1 MGFRINT
8 NAVAMHSRNT
18 ALINNRELDDA
29 IGRLSSGLK
38 INSAADDAAGMV
50 IANTL
55 KSQAGT
61 LGQSIKNA
69 NDAVGILQTADKAMD
84 EQIKILDVIKTKAT
98 QAAADGQSLLS
109 RQAIQSEIIKLM
121 EELDNIAVSTS
132 FNGMSL
138 LSGSFTNKEFQIGAY
153 SNETVKTSIGATSS
167 NKIGSAR
174 FETTTT
180 ISSSAIAALKFSN
193 PDGTFTQI
201 KNVAISHSASTGLG
215 VLAEAINKTS
225 DVTGVRASYKVVTTG
240 LNSVQ
245 AGDISGLRIN
255 DILIGD
261 VLGVE
266 VGDANGNL
274 VNAVNAIT
282 TLTGVYASIDVG
294 GRLAFT
300 SVDGR
305 GIKVETSDAANAT
318 LNGMD
323 SVMQIKMFDKQG
335 FRAADAGLN
344 FSVKFAING
353 VIIGPAASAATA
365 DKVAQINLFT
375 AQTGVSASV
384 DAGGLIR
391 LSSDDRGVSATTNT
405 ANAGNDSRALGM
417 NVGMSSNIIF
427 GNVNPNIALNLSA
440 NFTINGIKVGPAASG
455 SIADKL
461 AHINAFTSQ
470 TGVSAITTL
479 GRIEL
484 ISIDGRLNLS
494 SANVAS
500 AISDG
505 AALGITRTLQ
515 NSSIITGYIPIF
527 STNQNYG
534 RLTLISHGSR
544 DIVVE
549 DSNNTINNNLNV
561 LTQGVT
567 VNLRDVSGNF
577 LSKTALAGG
586 AYANRAQSGV
596 AAPEIGSGVTTRT
609 GAMMVMDIAESA
621 IKLLDR
627 IRADIGSVQNQ
638 ITSTINNI
646 SATQVNVTQAES
658 NIRDV
663 DFAGESANFSKR
675 NLLAQSGSFAIAQSS
690 QMQQNILKLL
700 Q

>member
-1 MGFRINT
+1 MSSHAAAF
-8 NAVAMHSRNT
+8 
-18 ALINNRELDDA
+18 LNNRELDSA
-29 IGRLSSGLK
+29 LSRLSSGLR

-50 IANTL
+50 IADSL
-55 KSQAGT
+55 KSQGSA

-69 NDAVGILQTADKAMD
+69 NDAVGILQIADKAMD
-84 EQIKILDVIKTKAT
+84 EQIKILDIIKTKAT
-98 QAAADGQSLLS
+98 QAAADSQSALS
-109 RQAIQSEIIKLM
+109 RQAIQNDIVRLM
-121 EELDNIAVSTS
+121 QELDNIAATTS

-153 SNETVKTSIGATSS
+153 SNETIKTSIGATSS
-167 NKIGSAR
+167 DKIGSAR

-180 ISSSAIAALKFSN
+180 IGDSAIAALKFSN

-201 KNVAISHSASTGLG
+201 QGVAISHSASTGIG
-215 VLAEAINKTS
+215 ALAEAINRSS

-240 LNSVQ
+240 FNAVQ

-261 VLGVE
+261 ILDVK

-274 VNAVNAIT
+274 VNAINAVT
-282 TLTGVYASIDVG
+282 AQAGVYASIDIEG
-294 GRLAFT
+294 KMALT

-318 LNGMD
+318 LDGLD

-344 FSVKFAING
+344 FSAQFTING
-353 VIIGPAASAATA
+353 VTIGPAATAATA

-375 AQTGVSASV
+375 TQTGVRAV
-384 DAGGLIR
+384 DVGGFIV
-391 LSSDDRGVSATTNT
+391 LSGDDRGVNTTTNT
-405 ANAGNDSRALGM
+405 ANTGNDSRALGM
-417 NVGMSSNIIF
+417 NVGLSSSVIF
-427 GNVNPNIALNLSA
+427 GNVPPNVALNLSA
-440 NFTINGIKVGPAASG
+440 NFTINGVKVGPAATG
-455 SIADKL
+455 SVADKL

-470 TGVSAITTL
+470 TGVTAISAL

-484 ISIDGRLNLS
+484 ISADGRLNLT

-505 AALGITRTLQ
+505 AALGITRPLQ
-515 NSSIITGYIPIF
+515 NSSIVTGYIPIL

-549 DSNNTINNNLNV
+549 DSNNTINANLNI
-561 LTQGVT
+561 TNQSST
-567 VNLRDVSGNF
+567 VNLRDVNGAF
-577 LSKTALAGG
+577 LSSLGLAGG
-586 AYANRAQSGV
+586 AYANRAESG
-596 AAPEIGSGVTTRT
+596 AAATVMGSGVTTRA

-621 IKLLDR
+621 MKMLNR

-638 ITSTINNI
+638 IVSTINNI
-646 SATQVNVTQAES
+646 SVTHVNVTQGES

-663 DFAGESANFSKR
+663 DFATESANFSKR
-675 NLLAQSGSFAIAQSS
+675 NLLAQSGSFAMAQAS
-690 QMQQNILKLL
+690 QTQQNVLRLL
-700 Q
+700 R